1 VLRKSIIFKLLRTFK
16 IIIFMN
22 VSSWANDKQ
31 VFYYFFA
38 SKSCGV
44 SILKQ
49 LFVLRNFGFTQHI
62 IF

>member
-1 VLRKSIIFKLLRTFK
+1 VLRRSIIFKLLSTFK

-22 VSSWANDKQ
+22 VSYGPTTKQ

-38 SKSCGV
+38 SKICSV